1 MNELPPIDAIRCFLA
16 ATKTSSFRKASLEVH
31 LSPAAFGQRIKQLEE
46 FVGAPLFERGP
57 RQAITLTPAATA
69 LLPKAQSLVENL
81 QAWPTLAREDFVV
94 PRTLTLGTRHELGMS
109 WLLPMLHKLENTVP
123 GLTLNLHF
131 GSGPELLRLLEQ
143 KELDAVIS
151 SARFATSRFTSL
163 HLHEERYQLVASTAL
178 VKAKKIKSW
187 EELSRQQFVDADPT
201 LPLLRYW
208 LDADAMHAK
217 FTPKR
222 VRFLSTIGAIREYA
236 IAHLGVA
243 VLPEYFV
250 QQDLQ
255 NKTLSALFSKR
266 RLLSDHFRLVHLH
279 KHKEAKVFDTLA
291 SLMRTV
297 PLS

>member
-1 MNELPPIDAIRCFLA
+1 M
-16 ATKTSSFRKASLEVH
+16 
-31 LSPAAFGQRIKQLEE
+31 
-46 FVGAPLFERGP
+46 GAPLFERGP
-57 RQAITLTPAATA
+57 RQAITLTPAAIA

-81 QAWPTLAREDFVV
+81 EAWPTLAREDFIVS
-94 PRTLTLGTRHELGMS
+94 RTLTVGTRHELGMS
-109 WLLPMLHKLENTVP
+109 WLLPMLHELENIVP

-163 HLHEERYQLVASTAL
+163 HLHEERYKLVTSTAL
-178 VKAKKIKSW
+178 LKEKKFKSF
-187 EELSRQQFVDADPT
+187 EQLSQEQFVDADAT

-208 LDADAMHAK
+208 LDADPQHAK

-222 VRFLSTIGAIREYA
+222 VRLLSTIGAIREYA
-236 IAHLGVA
+236 LKHKGVA

-255 NKTLSALFSKR
+255 NKTLSVLFSKK

-279 KHKEAKVFDTLA
+279 KHKEAKVFETLA
-291 SLMRTV
+291 SLMRKH